1 MSHLRALDADVE
13 GALEPINVPAYVIDK
28 HGIIRWIN
36 PAGRKVVG
44 DVRGRQYTSV
54 CAPEETRHA
63 REVFAQKVVG
73 GAKVTDV
80 EGVLIDANGD
90 RIKVEI
96 SSVPLYSGGHIVGV
110 FGEVVNV
117 EEDEERPPHPRL
129 TPRQAE
135 VLRLL
140 DADPPG
146 TPAAFAA
153 AAPRWRWRSWRQ
165 GSRPRAA
172 ADRRPSAPLRAG
184 AGTRRERP
192 PRRR

>member
-1 MSHLRALDADVE
+1 MPHLRALDADVE

-28 HGIIRWIN
+28 HGIIRWLN
-36 PAGRKVVG
+36 PAARRVVG

-80 EGVLIDANGD
+80 KGVLLAGNGE

-117 EEDEERPPHPRL
+117 ENEPERPLHPHL

-140 DADPPG
+140 ERGHSTAQIAEELHLSLETVRNHIRHLLRALG
-146 TPAAFAA
+146 VHTRLEAFAVA
-153 AAPRWRWRSWRQ
+153 RHGELVAS
-165 GSRPRAA
+165 
-172 ADRRPSAPLRAG
+172 
-184 AGTRRERP
+184 
-192 PRRR
+192 

>member
-1 MSHLRALDADVE
+1 
-13 GALEPINVPAYVIDK
+13 VIDK
-28 HGIIRWIN
+28 HGIIRWVN
-36 PAGRKVVG
+36 PAGQRVVG

-80 EGVLIDANGD
+80 EGVLIDAKGD
-90 RIKVEI
+90 RIKVEL

-117 EEDEERPPHPRL
+117 ETEAEPPLHPHL
-129 TPRQAE
+129 TPRQSE

-140 DADPPG
+140 DRGHSTAQIAQELHLSLE
-146 TPAAFAA
+146 TV
-153 AAPRWRWRSWRQ
+153 RNHIRHLM
-165 GSRPRAA
+165 RA
-172 ADRRPSAPLRAG
+172 LG
-184 AGTRRERP
+184 VHTRLEAVAVARHGELVAS
-192 PRRR
+192 